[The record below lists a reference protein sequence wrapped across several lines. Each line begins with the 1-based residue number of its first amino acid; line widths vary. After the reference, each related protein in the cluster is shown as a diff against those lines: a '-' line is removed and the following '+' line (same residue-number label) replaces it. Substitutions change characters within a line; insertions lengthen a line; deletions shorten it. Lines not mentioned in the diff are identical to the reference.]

1 MSAVCDR
8 IVVFRSGAIAG
19 ELLPAE
25 MSEEAILRLAY
36 GD

>member
-1 MSAVCDR
+1 MSAMCDR
-8 IVVFRSGAIAG
+8 IVVFQSGGIAG

-25 MSEEAILRLAY
+25 MGEEAILRLSY